1 MEDETQNIKQVS
13 KAVCHI
19 PELSD
24 EGLNL
29 FTVISTD
36 VYCSLTWTLHATIR
50 TSTHPYLRIIHN
62 NFADSFYIK
71 IYIPWCLG
79 KLSCIIQEYM
89 YQI

>member
-1 MEDETQNIKQVS
+1 VTAPKLPLLRPANLTDLNEGILSNMEDETQNIKQVS

-36 VYCSLTWTLHATIR
+36 VYCSLT
-50 TSTHPYLRIIHN
+50 
-62 NFADSFYIK
+62 
-71 IYIPWCLG
+71 
-79 KLSCIIQEYM
+79 
-89 YQI
+89 